1 MTMIRTICW
10 FIRITTILAC
20 AFAGVIPAAAQS
32 YPHSI
37 VKMIVP
43 TTPGGAVDAFAR
55 GIGRRLEQRFGI
67 TVVVEN
73 KAGANGVIGADMVA
87 KSPADGSTLMVIF
100 PSHVLNPLFSKN
112 VPFDPIKDFAPVIQI
127 GNIPLIL
134 VTQPGS
140 SVTSVKDLVELAK
153 SKPGTFSF
161 ASGGVGSGGHLS
173 GELFKFITKTAMQ
186 HVVYK
191 GNALAL
197 NDVLG
202 GHVSMMF
209 DTITTGLQHV
219 KEGKLK
225 LLAVTSVERSPL
237 TPDTPTMIEAGVP
250 GFETNAWYALLAPVQ
265 TPRAIVDMLNAELNK
280 AFADPAFRNHFVA
293 QGVQFV
299 GGSPD
304 QLGEFM
310 RSESKR
316 WTEVI
321 QSTGM
326 TAQ

>member
-1 MTMIRTICW
+1 
-10 FIRITTILAC
+10 
-20 AFAGVIPAAAQS
+20 
-32 YPHSI
+32 
-37 VKMIVP
+37 
-43 TTPGGAVDAFAR
+43 
-55 GIGRRLEQRFGI
+55 
-67 TVVVEN
+67 
-73 KAGANGVIGADMVA
+73 
-87 KSPADGSTLMVIF
+87 
-100 PSHVLNPLFSKN
+100 VLNPLFSKN
-112 VPFDPIKDFAPVIQI
+112 VPFDPINDFAPVIRI

-134 VTQPGS
+134 VTQPDN
-140 SVTSVKDLVELAK
+140 SVTSVKDLVGLAK
-153 SKPGTFSF
+153 AKPGTLSF
-161 ASGGVGSGGHLS
+161 ASGGIGSGGHLS
-173 GELFKFITKTAMQ
+173 GELFKFITGTIMQ

-225 LLAVTSVERSPL
+225 LLAVTSAERSPL
-237 TPDTPTMIEAGVP
+237 TPDTPTMIEAGLP
-250 GFETNAWYALLAPVQ
+250 GFETNAWYAVLAPAQ

-280 AFADPAFRNHFVA
+280 AFADPAFRNQFVA
-293 QGVQFV
+293 QGVQFI

-304 QLGEFM
+304 QLGDFM